1 MNVSV
6 RRREVLGV
14 LAGVVASA
22 CERPVARPAPSAPTA
37 KPPEAPPKPPK
48 IARSIEILDWKF
60 PTEFGSEKRCVVLVP
75 RPIPVGQRLPVVVAL
90 HGLGEATDAESG
102 AFGWARRYDLDKTM
116 PRLFDDLPIAGD
128 VFGGFV
134 TPERLVEVNA
144 GLEQHPF
151 AGVIVACPYM
161 PSFVGGGAMSF
172 ETYAQWMGDRLL
184 PRLRAELPVLPDAKA
199 TGIDGV
205 SLGGW
210 CALRVGLHRP
220 DLFGAIGTLQPAIAD
235 ASMVDHAMALLQ
247 QKLGGRPLQIVTS
260 TEDYF
265 RETCTQLH
273 QRLTAKGIAHAFRVT
288 PGPHDYPWNKG
299 AGGVEMLLFHDRA
312 LRG

>member
-1 MNVSV
+1 M
-6 RRREVLGV
+6 G
-14 LAGVVASA
+14 SA
-22 CERPVARPAPSAPTA
+22 ATACARAVARPAPSPAPPASTVTSAPT
-37 KPPEAPPKPPK
+37 KV
-48 IARSIEILDWKF
+48 ARSVELLDWKF
-60 PTEFGSEKRCVVLVP
+60 PTELGSEKRCVVLVP
-75 RPIPVGQRLPVVVAL
+75 RPIPKERRLPVVIAL
-90 HGLGEATDAESG
+90 HGLGEATDPESG
-102 AFGWARRYDLDKTM
+102 AFGWARRYDLEKTM
-116 PRLFDDLPIAGD
+116 LHLHDDLPLAGD

-144 GLEQHPF
+144 GLAQHPF
-151 AGVIVACPYM
+151 EGVIVACPYM
-161 PSFVGGGAMSF
+161 PSFVGGGALSF
-172 ETYAQWMGDRLL
+172 ETYAQWMGERLL
-184 PRLRAELPVLPDAKA
+184 PRLRTEVPALPDAKA

-220 DLFGAIGTLQPAIAD
+220 DLFGAVGALQPAID
-235 ASMVDHAMALLQ
+235 PSMVDFATALVQ

-265 RETCTQLH
+265 LETNKRLD
-273 QRLTAKGIAHAFRVT
+273 QRLTQKNIPHAFRIT